1 MLGDL
6 FERFR
11 EECQCAPVK
20 ISKRVSTNFFV
31 VVTFLLRCA
40 AREDNLNR
48 SAIGGASD
56 TVTLFLSQIWI
67 KQFVTVF

>member
-1 MLGDL
+1 MRAGQDL
-6 FERFR
+6 
-11 EECQCAPVK
+11 Q
-20 ISKRVSTNFFV
+20 TGLDQLFV